1 MKEKNIEVWG
11 ISTDTPFSQDKF
23 KDSLG
28 LPFPLL
34 SDMERSAVKSYH
46 VELEISHP
54 GIRSTVAKRTYF
66 LVGTDGKILW
76 ENVNGKLLP
85 DMEVINA
92 VTKFP

>member
-1 MKEKNIEVWG
+1 VWG

-23 KDSLG
+23 KESLS

-34 SDMERSAVKSYH
+34 SDMERKVVKDFH
-46 VELEISHP
+46 IEHEINVP
-54 GIRSTVAKRTYF
+54 GIHSVVAKRTYF

-76 ENVNGKLLP
+76 ENVEGKLLP
-85 DMEVINA
+85 DQQVVDA